1 MRQHA
6 MRTAV
11 TLYEGGTLDLET
23 AARQAGVTPARL
35 RRAVRRSGG
44 SVPTGE
50 VDADRIAVASD

>member
-1 MRQHA
+1 

-23 AARQAGVTPARL
+23 AARQAGVTPTRL

-44 SVPTGE
+44 TVPTGQ
-50 VDADRIAVASD
+50 VDAGRITVASD